1 MAIRN
6 GPPNEA
12 DEADVELGESIA
24 RTLWL
29 MAELELVLLHQQQA
43 AGHIEQASRELDGK
57 AVTA

>member
-6 GPPNEA
+6 VTNAA

-24 RTLWL
+24 ATQRLIDDLQL
-29 MAELELVLLHQQQA
+29 MLLHQQQA

-57 AVTA
+57 VPA